1 MALCFIPVRARIIFS
16 VLASF
21 FMRANGMVKFD
32 CMTDSQ
38 WAFENKCKFKIIFL
52 IFLCPQDPKLKQLA
66 EQLQGF
72 PDWRLASVETALRQ
86 TLSLADVL
94 VWEHFFGLTRAAEI
108 VAVVDPWVLPGEKER
123 AKIGVK
129 GFVQQAVDKAKH
141 ANKSLIFTPLKACQP
156 TCCLQS

>member
-1 MALCFIPVRARIIFS
+1 MQIQNYLPNFLVSTGSKIQLSAWEHASDPV
-16 VLASF
+16 
-21 FMRANGMVKFD
+21 
-32 CMTDSQ
+32 
-38 WAFENKCKFKIIFL
+38 
-52 IFLCPQDPKLKQLA
+52 KQLA